1 MHKYEFAHII
11 VCEGKKDDEIQ
22 SVIGNV
28 RQLIADLGGRI
39 QKEDVWGAKELT
51 YEIKKQNHGFYMF
64 TIMTMEPDKMPE
76 FEKKMSL
83 MEGSLRYLLI
93 NLDNEPGYNHDLD
106 LAIEKP
112 VKTETEE
119 EEKPAGKPL
128 RKKIVKKVVEEEKKK
143 EEEKVEVEVEK
154 EVVKE
159 KVEKIKPVEAKEE
172 KIEVKVTKKAPEKPE
187 KSQEEIDKL
196 IDEKLNEL
204 L

>member
-11 VCEGKKDDEIQ
+11 ACEGKKDDEIQ

-39 QKEDVWGAKELT
+39 QKEDVWGARELS

-83 MEGSLRYLLI
+83 LEGSLRYMLI
-93 NLDNEPGYNHDLD
+93 NLDNEPGYNQDLD
-106 LAIEKP
+106 LSVEKP
-112 VKTETEE
+112 VKKEIETEA
-119 EEKPAGKPL
+119 EEKVKP
-128 RKKIVKKVVEEEKKK
+128 KKVAKKVVEKKAEVAKEDIIEEKK
-143 EEEKVEVEVEK
+143 EEE
-154 EVVKE
+154 VKE
-159 KVEKIKPVEAKEE
+159 EIIKEEVKPVK
-172 KIEVKVTKKAPEKPE
+172 KVPEKKE